1 MNQELMESAMGILLT
16 AGDARLYCNQALDA
30 LAKLDFTIAKKQ
42 MEEAEEKMIQA
53 HEYQT
58 KIIQTEIEGEQSE
71 YSLLFSHAMD
81 TLMTTSSECM
91 LSKKLI
97 ALYETLDQR
106 IQKLE
111 QAAAVEK

>member
-1 MNQELMESAMGILLT
+1 MKDELMESAMGILLT
-16 AGDARLYCNQALDA
+16 AGDARLCCNQALDA
-30 LAKLDFTIAKKQ
+30 LAKLEFTIARKR

-58 KIIQTEIEGEQSE
+58 KVIQKEIEEEQSE
-71 YSLLFSHAMD
+71 YSLLFAHAMD

-97 ALYETLDQR
+97 SLYESLDQR
-106 IQKLE
+106 IQSLE
-111 QAAAVEK
+111 KGKTTV